1 MLYVV
6 LVLVLVAAGLVVAA
20 LITANTL
27 WAWISVGASVVAGIV
42 MLAEWLRRRKR
53 AAAAPA
59 EADAAESD
67 AAEGDAAKGDAAE
80 PKADAKSDDAV
91 EGEVAGELPLDD
103 EKKEPA
109 AATALLP
116 VEGDSEKPA
125 EDAAEAEP
133 SAATGDPGEED
144 TDAADLLV
152 VSSLDVEVLVVDEY
166 PRYHLAECTW
176 LTERDTIPIAVAEAR
191 DLGFTPCDRCG
202 PDAHLA
208 AAHRDS
214 STKASK

>member
-6 LVLVLVAAGLVVAA
+6 LVLVLVAAGLVVAG

-27 WAWISVGASVVAGIV
+27 WAWVSVGVSVVAGIV

-53 AAAAPA
+53 AAAA
-59 EADAAESD
+59 
-67 AAEGDAAKGDAAE
+67 AAE
-80 PKADAKSDDAV
+80 PAPASAEEKAKPDADSDSDADAV
-91 EGEVAGELPLDD
+91 EGEVAGELPLD
-103 EKKEPA
+103 EEPAEKEPA
-109 AATALLP
+109 AATAVLP
-116 VEGDSEKPA
+116 AAGDSEKSA
-125 EDAAEAEP
+125 EPEPEAVAEAGE
-133 SAATGDPGEED
+133 SAAATGDPGEED

-166 PRYHLAECTW
+166 PRYHLADCTW
-176 LTERDTIPIAVAEAR
+176 LIERDTIPIAVSEAR

-202 PDAHLA
+202 PDATLA

-214 STKASK
+214 HKASK